1 MQDELLGRKFP
12 GSATDSGFVSFRHK
26 ELGNNDK
33 AASVLT
39 CAAKVSIYF
48 PELPHLHS

>member
-12 GSATDSGFVSFRHK
+12 GSITDSVFVFLRHK

-39 CAAKVSIYF
+39 SAAKVSI
-48 PELPHLHS
+48 